1 MTVLEKNWL
10 QHCATREQL
19 DFFNEQGYLIV
30 ENALSE
36 KQIKEMTKVI
46 DRIDAAER
54 AERDLKP
61 HQTMTKFRT
70 IVEDNLFLDLLDN
83 DKVFP
88 LAWDILGWNIQHYIS
103 HLIVYPPEPEGAEVN
118 LGGWHQDGGRPVRE
132 MERPHPRLSYKVSFW
147 FSDTR
152 VPNSGAM
159 RIIPGSHRFDE
170 KPPQEMFDQPLHV
183 EVAPG
188 TAVLF
193 DRRLWHARGVNTS
206 DVTRKVIFI
215 GYSYRWLRG
224 LDYNNFPEEILA
236 QCDPI
241 RRQLMGDGVDVKG
254 WWQPTDADVPLKTW
268 IETHRGK
275 EHLVD
280 ISGL

>member
-1 MTVLEKNWL
+1 MERDWL

-36 KQIKEMTKVI
+36 AQVEKMTVAI
-46 DRIDAAER
+46 DRVDAAER
-54 AERDLKP
+54 RVLDLKP

-170 KPPQEMFDQPLHV
+170 KPPQEVFDQPDR
-183 EVAPG
+183 
-188 TAVLF
+188 F
-193 DRRLWHARGVNTS
+193 D
-206 DVTRKVIFI
+206 I
-215 GYSYRWLRG
+215 GRSPNRHLGFGWAEHYCLG
-224 LDYNNFPEEILA
+224 AHLA
-236 QCDPI
+236 
-241 RRQLMGDGVDVKG
+241 RRQITAM
-254 WWQPTDADVPLKTW
+254 WQQLRDRVPEIHATDAPDRLSSGFINGVK
-268 IETHRGK
+268 
-275 EHLVD
+275 HLECAW
-280 ISGL
+280 

>member
-1 MTVLEKNWL
+1 MERNWL
-10 QHCATREQL
+10 QHCASKEQL
-19 DFFNEQGYLIV
+19 DFFDEWGYLVID
-30 ENALSE
+30 NALSE
-36 KQIKEMTKVI
+36 EQVEKMTVAI
-46 DRIDAAER
+46 DRVDATER
-54 AERDLKP
+54 AAHGLKL
-61 HQTMTKFRT
+61 HQTMANFRT
-70 IVEDNLFLDLLDN
+70 IVEDGLFLDLLDN

-88 LAWDILGWNIQHYIS
+88 LAWDTLGWNIQHYIS
-103 HLIVYPPEPEGAEVN
+103 HLIVYPPEAEGSEIN
-118 LGGWHQDGGRPVRE
+118 LGGWHQDGGRPVLE

-170 KPPQEMFDQPLHV
+170 KPLQETFDQPLHV

-206 DVTRKVIFI
+206 DVTSKVIFI
-215 GYSYRWLRG
+215 GYRWRRG
-224 LDYNNFPEEILA
+224 LHYNNFPEEILA

-241 RRQLMGDGVDVKG
+241 RRQLTGDGVDVKG
-254 WWQPTDADVPLKTW
+254 WWQPTDADVPLKIW

>member
-1 MTVLEKNWL
+1 MTV
-10 QHCATREQL
+10 A
-19 DFFNEQGYLIV
+19 
-30 ENALSE
+30 
-36 KQIKEMTKVI
+36 I
-46 DRIDAAER
+46 DRVDATER
-54 AERDLKP
+54 AAHGLKP
-61 HQTMTKFRT
+61 HQTMAKFRT
-70 IVEDNLFLDLLDN
+70 IVEDGLFLDLLDN

-103 HLIVYPPEPEGAEVN
+103 HLIVYPPEAERSEVN
-118 LGGWHQDGGRPVRE
+118 LGSWHQDGGRPVRE

-147 FSDTR
+147 FSDPR

-170 KPPQEMFDQPLHV
+170 KPLQETFDQPLHV

-254 WWQPTDADVPLKTW
+254 WWQPTDADVPFKTW
-268 IETHRGK
+268 IETHLGK

>member
-1 MTVLEKNWL
+1 MTVLEKDWL

-36 KQIKEMTKVI
+36 AQVEEMTVAI
-46 DRIDAAER
+46 DRVDAAER
-54 AERDLKP
+54 RALDLKP

-70 IVEDNLFLDLLDN
+70 IVEDNLFLELLDN

-170 KPPQEMFDQPLHV
+170 KPPQEVFDQPLHV

-193 DRRLWHARGVNTS
+193 DRRLWHARGFNTS

-224 LDYNNFPEEILA
+224 LTTTTFPRKYWPSAI
-236 QCDPI
+236 PS
-241 RRQLMGDGVDVKG
+241 
-254 WWQPTDADVPLKTW
+254 AD
-268 IETHRGK
+268 
-275 EHLVD
+275 
-280 ISGL
+280 S

>member
-1 MTVLEKNWL
+1 MERNWL
-10 QHCATREQL
+10 QHCASNEQL
-19 DFFNEQGYLIV
+19 DFFDEWGYLV
-30 ENALSE
+30 VDNALSE
-36 KQIKEMTKVI
+36 ERVEKMTMAI
-46 DRIDAAER
+46 DRVDAAER
-54 AERDLKP
+54 AAHGLKP
-61 HQTMTKFRT
+61 HQTMAKFRT
-70 IVEDNLFLDLLDN
+70 IVEDGLFLDLPDN

-103 HLIVYPPEPEGAEVN
+103 HLIVYPPEAERSEVN
-118 LGGWHQDGGRPVRE
+118 LGSWHQDGGRPVRE

-147 FSDTR
+147 FSDPR

-170 KPPQEMFDQPLHV
+170 KPLQETFDQPLHV

-236 QCDPI
+236 QCDLI

-254 WWQPTDADVPLKTW
+254 WWQPTDADVPFKTW
-268 IETHRGK
+268 IETHLGK